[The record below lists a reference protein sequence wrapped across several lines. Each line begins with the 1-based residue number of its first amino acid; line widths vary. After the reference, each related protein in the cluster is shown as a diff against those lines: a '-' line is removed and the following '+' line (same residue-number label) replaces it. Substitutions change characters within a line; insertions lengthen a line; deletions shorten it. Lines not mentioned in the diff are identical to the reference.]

1 MKKRIALLLCIA
13 VVLVLALASCE
24 TECAHTFSDDWSSDA
39 TNHWHAAT
47 CEHGEIKDSQAA
59 HTDSDEDGACDVCAY
74 DVTHTHTY
82 TSEWS
87 FDEENHWKVAT
98 CSHTDEKGELSLH
111 LDDNTDGKCDVC
123 TAHVHTLDG
132 AGFCTGCNKEVKPVA
147 ESDIAGVISA
157 TTARTHNVIGI
168 LIDRYAE
175 SRNPNN
181 PADNLI
187 LEHVAEVKRGTNG
200 TYVKWAY
207 DEVEETVD
215 ENGNDVAVKTGKT
228 EILEKWIKLE
238 ADNTVS
244 GFSAISVDGVY
255 KSAEPNPYSA
265 DDLAGYYYSVSS
277 LADGYG
283 AEALLLALYE
293 VYTEYGTEEAV
304 IVWDDANNK
313 YDFSFKALVV
323 DKVTSGGVDLHEYSA
338 YYYEVKVSFTY
349 ADDYTLTSLDVEC
362 DCYTSDD
369 TLKYPDGTLAQ
380 PDFDYNYDT
389 GDFTMREVTNP
400 AKYTYSVT
408 QTVGTLGEIEIN
420 DGSQFMP
427 DGYIIYAD
435 AEHTTA
441 MPEYLTI
448 DLMDVNQVLYLAP
461 SSDKGFMSF
470 ISFDFDITVTDKDG
484 NPSTGLMVVIYSY
497 DVIEFYPMKGGE
509 YVVTFEALGQTE
521 TLDVTVEAD
530 EVMGE
535 NFITVEVLDSYSW
548 SDGWTDEGV
557 WYEFKPEDGAYG
569 VYTFYLPAN
578 FGMAE
583 VNQWENNYIPNAD
596 YYGEANR
603 TVTVTLR
610 PGQVF
615 RFYFAATVAG
625 TYTIGYDAP

>member
-1 MKKRIALLLCIA
+1 
-13 VVLVLALASCE
+13 
-24 TECAHTFSDDWSSDA
+24 
-39 TNHWHAAT
+39 
-47 CEHGEIKDSQAA
+47 
-59 HTDSDEDGACDVCAY
+59 
-74 DVTHTHTY
+74 
-82 TSEWS
+82 
-87 FDEENHWKVAT
+87 
-98 CSHTDEKGELSLH
+98 
-111 LDDNTDGKCDVC
+111 
-123 TAHVHTLDG
+123 VHTLDG
-132 AGFCTGCNKEVKPVA
+132 AGFCTGCNKEIKPVD
-147 ESDIAGVISA
+147 EFDIASVISA

-175 SRNPNN
+175 SRNPSN

-200 TYVKWAY
+200 TYVKWIY
-207 DEVEETVD
+207 DEVKAEVD

-244 GFSAISVDGVY
+244 GFSAISVDSVY

-265 DDLAGYYYSVSS
+265 DDLAGYYFSVSS
-277 LADGYG
+277 FADGHG
-283 AEALLLALYE
+283 AEALLLAIYE
-293 VYTEYGTEEAV
+293 AYVEYGTEEAT
-304 IVWDDANNK
+304 IVWDDENNK
-313 YDFSFKALVV
+313 YDFSFGALVV
-323 DKVTSGGVDLHEYSA
+323 DKTTSGGVDLHEYSA

-362 DCYTSDD
+362 NCYTSDD

-380 PDFDYNYDT
+380 PDFDYNYET
-389 GDFTMREVTNP
+389 GEFTMRDVTNP
-400 AKYTYSVT
+400 AKYTYSVI
-408 QTVGTLGEIEIN
+408 QTVGTRGEIQLN
-420 DGSQFMP
+420 DGSEFIP
-427 DGYIIYAD
+427 DGYVIYAD
-435 AEHTTA
+435 ADHTAA
-441 MPEYLTI
+441 MPESLTI
-448 DLMDVNQVLYLAP
+448 SITDMSQVLYLAP
-461 SSDKGFMSF
+461 SSNGFMSF
-470 ISFDFDITVTDKDG
+470 LVFDFDITVTDKDG
-484 NPSTGLMVVIYSY
+484 NPAPGLQVVVYGY
-497 DVIEFYPMKGGE
+497 DEIWFMPLGAGE

-521 TLDVTVEAD
+521 TIDVTVEAP

-578 FGMAE
+578 FGIAE
-583 VNQWENNYIPNAD
+583 INQWENNHIPNAD
-596 YYGEANR
+596 YYDDEHR
-603 TVTVTLR
+603 TVTVTIR